1 MSVKA
6 ESTKSQQHLLN
17 KHNKRNR
24 KIKLKQNT
32 KVTKCKKDQNTN
44 TTKCKMTKQSLDK
57 IQINKI
63 QMHRNVNA
71 T

>member
-6 ESTKSQQHLLN
+6 ESTKSQ
-17 KHNKRNR
+17 HNKRTWE
-24 KIKLKQNT
+24 IKLKQNT

-44 TTKCKMTKQSLDK
+44 TTKCKMTKRSLDK

-63 QMHRNVNA
+63 QMHRNINA